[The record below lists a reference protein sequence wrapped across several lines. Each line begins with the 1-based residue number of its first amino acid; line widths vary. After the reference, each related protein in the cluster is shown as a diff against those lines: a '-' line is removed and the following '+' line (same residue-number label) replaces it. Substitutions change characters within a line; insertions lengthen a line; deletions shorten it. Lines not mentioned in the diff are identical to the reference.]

1 MIPDATNSM
10 SSNVILKAMKYWW
23 LFIIYFINEFHLFH
37 INIIVIQPTLLVICF
52 LNQAWTKHLDARD

>member
-10 SSNVILKAMKYWW
+10 SSNVILKAMQYRW

-37 INIIVIQPTLLVICF
+37 INNIIIQQTYFFISYLFFEPSM
-52 LNQAWTKHLDARD
+52 N